1 MSRSPENAT
10 EAPHAQAWFDAAR
23 FGLFVH
29 FGLYSIPARHE
40 WSMTWEQRSDEDYSR
55 YAEVFEPDRFD
66 APLIARTAREAGMR
80 YAVLTTKHHE
90 GFCLFD
96 SELTDYTSVTAC
108 GRDLV
113 REFVEAMREEGLH
126 VGFYHSLID
135 WHHPDFTID
144 ELHPLRDRDDVAE
157 LNATRDFSRYREYLH
172 GQVRE
177 LLTDY
182 GPVDYLFFDFTY
194 PGGSGKGPQDWDSEG
209 LLAMVR
215 ELQPGCVVNDRLGI
229 PGDLVTPEQ
238 YQPAEPMRDTEGEL
252 VRWEACQT
260 TNGSWGYDRDNL
272 EFKSPDLLLRMLVDT
287 VATGGNLLLN
297 IGPDGRG
304 GLRRQDTEA
313 LAAIGEWM
321 QLHEG
326 SVRGAGPVDP
336 RLSIET
342 PQGTILTQRGERLFI
357 HLTAWPL
364 RHLHV
369 RGLAGKVR
377 FARLLHDGSEVTH
390 TTLDPTEH
398 GSHTT
403 VRGIG
408 TDAVTFTLPIH
419 RPAVLLPVLEVRLD
433 QGGTATADAVSAGD
447 SSTETDIAVSDS
459 QEG

>member
-1 MSRSPENAT
+1 MSRSPEA
-10 EAPHAQAWFDAAR
+10 APVAEHPHAWFDAAR

-29 FGLYSIPARHE
+29 FGLYSIAARHE
-40 WSMTWEQRSDEDYSR
+40 WSMTWERRSDEDYSR
-55 YAEVFEPDRFD
+55 YAEFFEPDRFD
-66 APLIARTAREAGMR
+66 ARLIARTARQAGMR

-90 GFCLFD
+90 GFSLFD
-96 SELTDYTSVTAC
+96 SALTDYSSVTAC

-113 REFVEAMREEGLH
+113 REFVEAMRDEGLR

-157 LNATRDFSRYREYLH
+157 LNAARDFPRYRAHLH
-172 GQVRE
+172 AQVRE
-177 LLTDY
+177 LLTNY
-182 GPVDYLFFDFTY
+182 GQVDYMFFDFTY
-194 PGGSGKGPQDWDSEG
+194 PGDDGKGPQDWDSEG

-215 ELQPGCVVNDRLGI
+215 ELQPTCLVNDRLGI

-238 YQPAEPMRDTEGEL
+238 YQPAEPMRDEHDRP
-252 VRWEACQT
+252 VRWEACHT

-304 GLRRQDTEA
+304 GLRREDTEA

-321 QLHEG
+321 TLHHG
-326 SVRGAGPVDP
+326 SVQGAGPVDP
-336 RLSIET
+336 ALGVEA
-342 PQGTILTQRGERLFI
+342 PPGAILTQKGARLFI
-357 HLTAWPL
+357 HLATWPM

-390 TTLDPTEH
+390 TTIDPQER

-408 TDAVTFTLPIH
+408 EDVVTFSLPIR

-433 QGGTATADAVSAGD
+433 ENGTAPPTGPGSADTTAI
-447 SSTETDIAVSDS
+447 DI
-459 QEG
+459 QE